1 MNSQLVDLPPKNP
14 DRELYLIG
22 FRLDPATEDPQ
33 FYTLIGSE
41 GEEELPI
48 TRGDRVLF
56 FRKPKDAS
64 RALAA
69 CDNGFRHVRP
79 VPSELELLCDI
90 AGAMHVANQEDEDA
104 DGLLFEVIAVLDDVL
119 RAVKLTPPAQFTQVL
134 SGVAERLTEAQ
145 EFASYLAGT
154 ETARE
159 RLEDALLWCVGA
171 IMVKSSWVE

>member
-1 MNSQLVDLPPKNP
+1 MNSPWVDLPPQKP

-22 FRLDPATEDPQ
+22 FRLDPAAEEPQ
-33 FYTLIGSE
+33 FYTLIGAD
-41 GEEELPI
+41 GDEERPV

-56 FRKPKDAS
+56 FRKPSAAA

-79 VPSELELLCDI
+79 LPTELELLCDI

-104 DGLLFEVIAVLDDVL
+104 DGLLFEVIGVFDDVL
-119 RAVKLTPPAQFTQVL
+119 RAVRLTPPAQFTEVL
-134 SGVAERLTEAQ
+134 SGVAGRLTEAQ
-145 EFASYLAGT
+145 EFASYLAAT

-171 IMVKSSWVE
+171 IMLKSSWVE